1 MIKIF
6 RVKGKFKQE
15 FGYQRFIKE
24 FPAISK
30 EQAIERVLSDVGS
43 KHKVKRNLIC
53 IEEITEVVPEVK
65 TQAG

>member
-15 FGYQRFIKE
+15 FGFQRFTKE

-30 EQAIERVLSDVGS
+30 EQAIERALSDVGS
-43 KHKVKRNLIC
+43 RHKVKRNLIY
-53 IEEITEVVPEVK
+53 IEEITEVEPEGK
-65 TQAG
+65 TQTS